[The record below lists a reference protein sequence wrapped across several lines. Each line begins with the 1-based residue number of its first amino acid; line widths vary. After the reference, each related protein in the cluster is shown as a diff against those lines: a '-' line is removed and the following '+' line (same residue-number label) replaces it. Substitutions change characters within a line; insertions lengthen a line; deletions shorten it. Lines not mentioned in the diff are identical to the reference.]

1 MVLYENKWILLLV
14 CITFLGLF
22 WILWAIRKDSRTQI
36 SDIDLETKKSLMV
49 LNEVKTDTIR
59 KSILNLDE
67 VADLKDS
74 FQVDKSV
81 EHSPASSINAP
92 SSENSH

>member
-1 MVLYENKWILLLV
+1 
-14 CITFLGLF
+14 
-22 WILWAIRKDSRTQI
+22 
-36 SDIDLETKKSLMV
+36 MV